1 MKRLFAL
8 LLIMSASA
16 AYGEIYT
23 WKDAR
28 GTVHYTNSIDEIPGR
43 YLKKARVYDVAT
55 GKKGAL
61 ATAQPAAAT
70 SAPAGT
76 AGPASA
82 QPAPAPMATPA
93 PMPAS
98 PAATFAPAPPAPPAA
113 EATSPRLVPR
123 EPRSQRRGQRSRRD
137 YTVPEEE

>member
-1 MKRLFAL
+1 MKRLFVL

-61 ATAQPAAAT
+61 ATAHPAAAP

-76 AGPASA
+76 AGPLPA
-82 QPAPAPMATPA
+82 QPAPAPMATPV

-98 PAATFAPAPPAPPAA
+98 PPPAA
-113 EATSPRLVPR
+113 EATSPRLSPR
-123 EPRSQRRGQRSRRD
+123 ESRSQRRERRSRRD
-137 YTVPEEE
+137 YSEEE

>member
-1 MKRLFAL
+1 MKRLVAL
-8 LLIMSASA
+8 LIILSASA

-28 GTVHYTNSIDEIPGR
+28 GTVHYTNSIDEIPER

-55 GKKGAL
+55 GKKGAY
-61 ATAQPAAAT
+61 ATGQPAAAPT
-70 SAPAGT
+70 APAGT
-76 AGPASA
+76 AGPPPA
-82 QPAPAPMATPA
+82 QLAPAPVATPV

-98 PAATFAPAPPAPPAA
+98 PAAAVTASPAPPAA

-123 EPRSQRRGQRSRRD
+123 ESRSQRRAQRSRRD
-137 YTVPEEE
+137 YSVPEEE

>member
-1 MKRLFAL
+1 MKRLFVL

-61 ATAQPAAAT
+61 ATAHPAAAP

-76 AGPASA
+76 AGPLPA
-82 QPAPAPMATPA
+82 QPAPAPMATPV

-98 PAATFAPAPPAPPAA
+98 PPPAVTQVPPAPPAA
-113 EATSPRLVPR
+113 EATSPRLSPR
-123 EPRSQRRGQRSRRD
+123 ESRSQRRERRSRRD
-137 YTVPEEE
+137 YSEEE

>member
-1 MKRLFAL
+1 MKRLFVL

-61 ATAQPAAAT
+61 ATAHPAAAP

-76 AGPASA
+76 AGPAPA
-82 QPAPAPMATPA
+82 QPAPAPMATPV

-98 PAATFAPAPPAPPAA
+98 PPPAA
-113 EATSPRLVPR
+113 EATSPRLSPR
-123 EPRSQRRGQRSRRD
+123 ESRSQRRERRSRRD
-137 YTVPEEE
+137 YSEEE